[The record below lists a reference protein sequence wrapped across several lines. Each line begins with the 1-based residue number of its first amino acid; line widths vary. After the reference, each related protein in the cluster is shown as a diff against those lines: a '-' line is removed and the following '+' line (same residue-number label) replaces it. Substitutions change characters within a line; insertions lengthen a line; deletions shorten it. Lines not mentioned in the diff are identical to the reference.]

1 MSGGAHHEAGA
12 APLPRPSAQRADGL
26 SGRGRD
32 AAPIPPDTMPSIL
45 RALLLAAAALCA
57 TAPAVAAT
65 TITLATFPDL
75 DRAAK
80 AALPRWHAAHPDIDV
95 KIVSLQY
102 ADHHNA
108 MTTALATGSGLPDVM
123 AIDFKYIGKFIGSR
137 GFEDLNQPPY
147 DAGTLRA
154 LFVPYTLA
162 QATNARGELGALPAD
177 IGPGTFLY
185 RADLVAKAGLVEAD
199 FTQDWPSFIAAGVK
213 LKAATGACILASSN
227 DVVDI
232 VLRSNLPAGDGIYF
246 DHAGKVLV
254 GDARFVRAFELGRA
268 AHLAGID
275 AGTTMWTNEWVAGF
289 RSGRIAGQMMGSWLA
304 GHLKNW
310 LAPDTAGK
318 WRSAPLPG
326 GVHASYGGSFYAIPR
341 HAVHKAEAW
350 QFIRFLTADRQS
362 QLDALHQFG
371 NFPALLSAQ
380 QDAAVD
386 EPIPFLGGERAGVLW
401 RDTAALVPAIPV
413 DKYDAMA
420 TDAVRA
426 EYQAVIA
433 DGKDIPTALADA
445 KWLIEHRAR
454 R

>member
-1 MSGGAHHEAGA
+1 MS
-12 APLPRPSAQRADGL
+12 
-26 SGRGRD
+26 
-32 AAPIPPDTMPSIL
+32 SIL
-45 RALLLAAAALCA
+45 RAAALVASAWVCA
-57 TAPAVAAT
+57 GAAAAT

-75 DRAAK
+75 DRAAR

-102 ADHHNA
+102 ADHHDQ
-108 MTTALATGSGLPDVM
+108 MTTDLATGSYLPDVM
-123 AIDFKYIGKFIGSR
+123 AIDFKFIGKFMGSN
-137 GFEDLNQPPY
+137 GFEDLDKPPY
-147 DAGTLRA
+147 DAGALRSA
-154 LFVPYTLA
+154 FVPYTLA
-162 QATNARGELGALPAD
+162 QATNAKGELGALPAD
-177 IGPGTFLY
+177 IGPGTLLY

-199 FTQDWPSFIAAGVK
+199 FTKDWDSFIAAGVK

-232 VLRSNLPAGDGIYF
+232 VLRSNLPAGEGIYF
-246 DHAGKVLV
+246 DRAGKVLV

-268 AHLAGID
+268 AHRAGID
-275 AGTTMWTNEWVAGF
+275 AGTTTWTNEWVAGF

-326 GVHASYGGSFYAIPR
+326 GVYASYGGSFYAIPR
-341 HAVHKAEAW
+341 RAAHKAEAW
-350 QFIRFLTADRQS
+350 QFIRFLTADRQT
-362 QLDALHQFG
+362 QLDALQQFG
-371 NFPALLSAQ
+371 NFPALIAAQ
-380 QDAAVD
+380 QDPVVD
-386 EPIPFLGGERAGVLW
+386 APIPFLGGQRAGALW
-401 RDTAALVPAIPV
+401 RAIAAKVPAIPV
-413 DKYDAMA
+413 DKYDSMA

-426 EYQAVIA
+426 EYENVIT
-433 DGKDIPTALADA
+433 DGKDIPAALADA

>member
-1 MSGGAHHEAGA
+1 MS
-12 APLPRPSAQRADGL
+12 S
-26 SGRGRD
+26 
-32 AAPIPPDTMPSIL
+32 TL
-45 RALLLAAAALCA
+45 RALALVAAALAAAGAGA
-57 TAPAVAAT
+57 GAAT

-80 AALPRWHAAHPDIDV
+80 AALPRWHAAHPDIAV
-95 KIVSLQY
+95 KIVSRQY
-102 ADHHNA
+102 ADHHDA

-123 AIDFKYIGKFIGSR
+123 AIDFKFIGKFTGSG
-137 GFEDLNQPPY
+137 GFEDLYKPPY
-147 DAGTLRA
+147 EAGALRTA
-154 LFVPYTLA
+154 FVPFTLA
-162 QATNARGELGALPAD
+162 QATNARGELSALPAD

-185 RADLVAKAGLVEAD
+185 RADLVAKAGLTEAD
-199 FTQDWPSFIAAGVK
+199 FTRDWESFIAAGVK

-232 VLRSNLPAGDGIYF
+232 VLRSNLPAGEGIYF
-246 DHAGKVLV
+246 DHGGKVLV

-268 AHLAGID
+268 AHRAGID

-326 GVHASYGGSFYAIPR
+326 GVYASYGGSFYAIPR
-341 HAVHKAEAW
+341 RAAHKAEAW
-350 QFIRFLTADRQS
+350 EFVRFLAADRQT
-362 QLDALHQFG
+362 QLDSLRAFG
-371 NFPALLSAQ
+371 NFPSLLSAQ
-380 QDAAVD
+380 QDPVVS
-386 EPIPFLGGERAGVLW
+386 EPIAFLGGQAAGALW
-401 RDTAALVPAIPV
+401 RDIAAKVPAIPV
-413 DKYDAMA
+413 DKYDSMA

-426 EYQAVIA
+426 EYQNVIT
-433 DGKDIPTALADA
+433 DGKDIHVALADA
-445 KWLIEHRAR
+445 RWLIEHRAR

>member
-1 MSGGAHHEAGA
+1 
-12 APLPRPSAQRADGL
+12 
-26 SGRGRD
+26 
-32 AAPIPPDTMPSIL
+32 MPSIF
-45 RALLLAAAALCA
+45 RAFLLVAAALSGTGA
-57 TAPAVAAT
+57 SLAAT

-75 DRAAK
+75 DRAAR
-80 AALPRWHAAHPDIDV
+80 AALPRWHVAHPDIDV

-123 AIDFKYIGKFIGSR
+123 AIDFKFIGKFTGSG
-137 GFEDLNQPPY
+137 GFENLYAAPY
-147 DAGTLRA
+147 AADALRA
-154 LFVPYTLA
+154 AFPAYTLA
-162 QATNARGELGALPAD
+162 QASNAKGELSALPAD
-177 IGPGTFLY
+177 IGPGTLLY
-185 RADLVAKAGLVEAD
+185 RADLVAKAGVSEAD
-199 FTQDWPSFIAAGVK
+199 LTKDWPTFIAAGVK
-213 LKAATGACILASSN
+213 LKAATGACLLASSS
-227 DVVDI
+227 DIVDI
-232 VLRSNLPAGDGIYF
+232 VLRSNLPPGEGIYF

-254 GDARFVRAFELGRA
+254 DDARFVRAFELGRA

-341 HAVHKAEAW
+341 RAQHKAEAW
-350 QFIRFLTADRQS
+350 AFVRFLATDRET
-362 QLDALHQFG
+362 QLDALRQFG
-371 NFPALLSAQ
+371 NFPSLLAAQ
-380 QDAAVD
+380 QDPVVA
-386 EPIPFLGGERAGVLW
+386 EPIAFLGGQRAGELW
-401 RDTAALVPAIPV
+401 RDTAAKVPAIPV
-413 DKYDAMA
+413 DKYDSMA

-426 EYQAVIA
+426 EYENVIA
-433 DGKDIPTALADA
+433 DGKDIPAALADA
-445 KWLIEHRAR
+445 RNLIEHRAR

>member
-1 MSGGAHHEAGA
+1 MSSI
-12 APLPRPSAQRADGL
+12 PRGL
-26 SGRGRD
+26 V
-32 AAPIPPDTMPSIL
+32 
-45 RALLLAAAALCA
+45 LAAAACLSIA
-57 TAPAVAAT
+57 SARAAT

-75 DRAAK
+75 DRAAR

-123 AIDFKYIGKFIGSR
+123 AIDFKFIGKFAGSG
-137 GFEDLNQPPY
+137 GFENLYAPPF
-147 DAGTLRA
+147 DAGTLA
-154 LFVPYTLA
+154 AGFVPFTLA
-162 QATNARGELGALPAD
+162 QATNAKGELSALPAD
-177 IGPGTFLY
+177 IGPGTLLY
-185 RADLVAKAGLVEAD
+185 RADLVAKAGLTEAD
-199 FTQDWPSFIAAGVK
+199 LTRDWPAFIAAGVK
-213 LKAATGACILASSN
+213 LKAATGACLLASSS
-227 DVVDI
+227 DIVDI

-246 DHAGKVLV
+246 DRQGKVLV

-268 AHLAGID
+268 AHQAGID

-310 LAPDTAGK
+310 LAPDTAGR

-341 HAVHKAEAW
+341 RAAHKSEAW
-350 QFIRFLTADRQS
+350 AFVRFLAADRQT
-362 QLDALHQFG
+362 QLDALRAFG
-371 NFPALLSAQ
+371 NFPALLAAQ
-380 QDAAVD
+380 QDAVVA
-386 EPIPFLGGERAGVLW
+386 EPVAFLGGQKAGVLW
-401 RDTAALVPAIPV
+401 RDIAAQVPAIPV
-413 DKYDAMA
+413 DKYDSMA

-426 EYQAVIA
+426 EYQNVIA
-433 DGKDIPTALADA
+433 EGKDIPTALADA
-445 KWLIEHRAR
+445 RNLIEHRAR